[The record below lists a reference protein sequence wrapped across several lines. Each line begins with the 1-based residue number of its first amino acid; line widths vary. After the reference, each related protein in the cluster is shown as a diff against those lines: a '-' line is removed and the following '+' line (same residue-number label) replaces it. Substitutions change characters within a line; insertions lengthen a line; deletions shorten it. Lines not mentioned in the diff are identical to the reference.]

1 MKSHTVANKRVRNWC
16 FTLNNYSQ
24 DDIEKVKAWEST
36 YVVIGKEKAPS
47 TGTPHLQGYISFPNA
62 RTLIGVKKLH
72 AQMHWEEAKG
82 NAQQNFDYCSKDG
95 DFEEIGERPKAPNNK
110 GGTNALGR
118 LKEDIFAG
126 RKVADI
132 IVNEPNMYHQFGRT
146 LNAIEDEVMVLK
158 RRSEMTNG
166 IWVWGPTGVGKSHFA
181 FNFDTPENTYVH
193 AIDSDWWDNY
203 RQQKVVVIN
212 EFRGEIKFSRLL
224 ELCDKWPTY
233 VRRRGRA
240 PLPFISETIIITS
253 CSPPEEIFKNI
264 EDDDRFD
271 QFYRRFEIKRL
282 DQWDQKA
289 AEDPADGE
297 AKPLVSLTAN
307 KAECD
312 KVHTVGRGNTTKVCA
327 TSEPDPVEQLLSF
340 LK

>member
-1 MKSHTVANKRVRNWC
+1 MKSQSVDHKRTANWC
-16 FTLNNYSQ
+16 FTLNNYT
-24 DDIEKVKAWEST
+24 DNDIEEIKSWDSKYIVF
-36 YVVIGKEKAPS
+36 GKEKAPT
-47 TGTPHLQGYISFPNA
+47 TGTLHLQGYIVFTNA
-62 RTLIGVKKLH
+62 RTLVGVKRLH
-72 AQMHWEEAKG
+72 NSIHWEHAKG
-82 NAQQNFDYCSKDG
+82 NAQQNFEYCSKDG
-95 DFEEIGERPKAPNNK
+95 DFEEIGKRPKAPNNK
-110 GGTNALGR
+110 GGTNVLGR
-118 LKEDIFAG
+118 LKDEVMNG

-132 IVNEPNMYHQFGRT
+132 IVNEPDMYHQFGRT
-146 LNAIEDEVMVLK
+146 LNAIEDEVMILK
-158 RRSEMTNG
+158 RRSEMTKG
-166 IWVWGPTGVGKSHFA
+166 FWIWGPTGVGKSHFA
-181 FNFDTPENTYVH
+181 FNFDSPENTYIH

-253 CSPPEEIFKNI
+253 CSPPEDIFKNI
-264 EDDDRFD
+264 EDDDRLD

-282 DQWDQKA
+282 DQWDQNV
-289 AEDPADGE
+289 AEDLADGE
-297 AKPLVSLTAN
+297 AKPPVTLTAS
-307 KAECD
+307 KAIA
-312 KVHTVGRGNTTKVCA
+312 KKSQSVGRGNTTEVNA